1 MSTQLHPSK
10 ANTLPRK
17 EIDDFRNLGYV
28 IVRGLFDAE
37 EMREIRAWTDELT
50 AYPEAPGKFMKYFE
64 QSLAQP
70 DKRILS
76 RIENFV
82 PYHAGFSRLVMGPK
96 MLTAVSEL
104 LAEPAVLF
112 KDKINL
118 KLPGSDGFK
127 AHQDVQAGWGAYAPF
142 YVTAMVAID
151 RSTAENGS
159 LEMVAGQH
167 NKGLLGRMWEPLTE
181 TETAGIQFVPIYA
194 DPGDAVFFDSFAP
207 HRSAPNRSNEPR
219 RVLYITYNRLS
230 DGDHREQY
238 YADKRTSYPP
248 DCERVAGKI
257 YKYKV

>member
-1 MSTQLHPSK
+1 MSTQPHPGKTSI
-10 ANTLPRK
+10 LSQK
-17 EIDDFRNLGYV
+17 EIDDFKNLGYV
-28 IVRGLFDAE
+28 IVRGLFDAG
-37 EMREIRAWTDELT
+37 EMQEVTAWTDELIS
-50 AYPEAPGKFMKYFE
+50 YPEAPGKYMKYFE
-64 QSLAQP
+64 QSLAQT

-82 PYHAGFSRLVMGPK
+82 PYHVGFSRLVMGPK

-118 KLPGSDGFK
+118 KLPGGDGFK
-127 AHQDVQAGWGAYAPF
+127 AHQDVQAGWDAYAPF
-142 YVTAMVAID
+142 YITAMVAID

-181 TETAGIQFVPIYA
+181 TESAGMQFVPIYA

-238 YADKRTSYPP
+238 YADKRKSYPP

>member
-1 MSTQLHPSK
+1 MSTQPHRGK
-10 ANTLPRK
+10 AGMLVPK
-17 EIDDFRNLGYV
+17 QLEQFKNLGYV

-37 EMREIRAWTDELT
+37 EMQEIRAWTDELI
-50 AYPEAPGKFMKYFE
+50 AYPEAPGKYMKYFE

-70 DKRILS
+70 GARILS

-82 PYHAGFSRLVMGPK
+82 PYHPGFARLVTGPK
-96 MLTAVSEL
+96 MLAAVSQL

-118 KLPGSDGFK
+118 KLPGGDGFK
-127 AHQDVQAGWGAYAPF
+127 AHQDMQAGWDAYAPF
-142 YVTAMVAID
+142 YITAMVAID

-167 NKGLLGRMWEPLTE
+167 DKGLLGRMWEPLTE
-181 TETAGIQFVPIYA
+181 TETVGMQFLPIYA

-207 HRSAPNRSNEPR
+207 HRSAPNSSSAPR

-238 YADKRTSYPP
+238 YADKRKSYPP
-248 DCERVAGKI
+248 DCERVAGKL
-257 YKYKV
+257 YEYKV